1 VASWWDLGLEVGSE
15 VEQCNTAVLYRTT
28 IYIPSFILPNKE
40 ERECINEMN

>member
-1 VASWWDLGLEVGSE
+1 VVSWWDLGLEVGSE
-15 VEQCNTAVLYRTT
+15 VEQCNTVLYRT